1 MANGVVFEVG
11 QEEMSRDIGSTIL
24 RSKQDTRGTFASLA
38 NEFTSAL
45 PSDGTSLVIHVSVFV
60 VKRSC

>member
-1 MANGVVFEVG
+1 MANGAVYEVG

-38 NEFTSAL
+38 NEIENVAQDSEYLIA
-45 PSDGTSLVIHVSVFV
+45 SRLVQHADA
-60 VKRSC
+60 